1 MGLGHAYLRYNG
13 IAKTRKLA
21 EIISEPHRSLVVTN
35 LDPIDLTLIDAVQ
48 QNASQRLEDLGRLV
62 KLAPSSVHERL
73 RRLERDGII
82 RRWTVALDAQ
92 ALGLGVL
99 AFIGVRS
106 SLACSSVLGG
116 LTEIPEIEEVH
127 SVAGELCFL
136 LKVRVA
142 DTNALLGLIERLR
155 QIEGIEQT
163 QTTVVLKTQLDR
175 PIALPVPMPPGR
187 GKVRAV
193 R

>member
-1 MGLGHAYLRYNG
+1 M
-13 IAKTRKLA
+13 T
-21 EIISEPHRSLVVTN
+21 S

-48 QNASQRLEDLGRLV
+48 QNAAQRLEDLGRLV
-62 KLAPSSVHERL
+62 KLAPSSVHDRL
-73 RRLERDGII
+73 RRLERDGVI
-82 RRWTVALDAQ
+82 RRWTVDLDAQ
-92 ALGLGVL
+92 AVGLGVL

-106 SLACSSVLGG
+106 SRACSSVLAG
-116 LTEIPEIEEVH
+116 LTAIPEIEEVH
-127 SVAGELCFL
+127 SVAGELCFM

-175 PIALPVPMPPGR
+175 PIALPVPIPPGR
-187 GKVRAV
+187 GKVGGLPAIGHRLSAEA
-193 R
+193 RRR

>member
-1 MGLGHAYLRYNG
+1 M
-13 IAKTRKLA
+13 
-21 EIISEPHRSLVVTN
+21 TN

-142 DTNALLGLIERLR
+142 DTNALLALIERLR

-175 PIALPVPMPPGR
+175 PIALPVPTPPGR
-187 GKVRAV
+187 GKVGELSVIGHRQSANS
-193 R
+193 RRR

>member
-1 MGLGHAYLRYNG
+1 MP
-13 IAKTRKLA
+13 
-21 EIISEPHRSLVVTN
+21 S

-48 QNASQRLEDLGRLV
+48 RNASQRLEDLGRLV
-62 KLAPSSVHERL
+62 RLAPSSVHDRL
-73 RRLERDGII
+73 RRLERDGVI

-99 AFIGVRS
+99 AYVGVRS
-106 SLACSSVLGG
+106 SRACADMLGEIG
-116 LTEIPEIEEVH
+116 EIPEIEEMH

-142 DTNALLGLIERLR
+142 DTNALLALIERLR
-155 QIEGIEQT
+155 DIEGVEQT

-175 PIALPVPMPPGR
+175 PIALPTLEPPR
-187 GKVRAV
+187 RARVRVAK
-193 R
+193 